1 MSWKPLIHIISPD
14 ADERGT
20 LRAQLLGADYN
31 VLVAHDPGEAIDK
44 LKEGTPH
51 LIVIDQEQAD
61 ADSADFAALVH
72 HLEGASPLPYLL
84 LMDNNSAGTVPLS
97 LREGLDDTLMR
108 PVNTLELLA
117 RVRSLLRNRQLLG
130 QIRIQEMFLRQ
141 KKLEPYVP
149 EILQPTVL
157 LVEDEAAQLQKIG
170 DLISKIPC
178 MVIKAQSSS
187 EALQHI
193 KDDPPQLVIID
204 FLFPDQDGLELCRY
218 LKRLAD
224 TRTIPLLMLTSMP
237 ELDNRIVGMDAGPD
251 DYLVKP
257 VNPVEVIT
265 RVRRLLARQAGHMRL
280 SGNMQ
285 ILNNIGL
292 TDQETGIPGDEFFRF
307 SYPELIR
314 WSQRAQLPFTI
325 VRMRLATKENFYRLA
340 TTVHSTL
347 RNFDMIFVTGEADL
361 SLILPETQS
370 DQAQIALSRILS
382 RAEVNGVPPWE
393 VRSAMVSVGEEGW
406 DSGEIRKKLKIGKME
421 DGTMADFDADG
432 DNRILVVG
440 DKSGVNL
447 VQLLKEEGFSNAEAF
462 VFEGDKLPDILNA
475 NAVIIQ
481 GDLDKIPDLAH
492 QLLPAL
498 PDPSTPIIVQY
509 SERSEDSDLTALPE
523 SADYIPPG
531 ASNDYLIHRLRR
543 SLDMVQAQSDAK
555 EVESFI
561 LRLIRLME
569 EGDSDVLGHSQQ
581 VAIWA
586 VRLGGRMGLS
596 PEEIEALKWGGLLH
610 DIGKLFLPGKILSKS
625 RMLTAEEFAIT
636 KSHPRLGFDLCNGIG
651 ILEPALPIIKY
662 HHERMD
668 GKGYPEGLR
677 GDKIPLLARIIAV
690 PDVFDTLIRRR
701 PYRPAFPVEE
711 ASKIVMSEAEKGMWD
726 INIAKQF
733 LEMIQRK

>member
-1 MSWKPLIHIISPD
+1 
-14 ADERGT
+14 
-20 LRAQLLGADYN
+20 
-31 VLVAHDPGEAIDK
+31 
-44 LKEGTPH
+44 
-51 LIVIDQEQAD
+51 
-61 ADSADFAALVH
+61 
-72 HLEGASPLPYLL
+72 
-84 LMDNNSAGTVPLS
+84 
-97 LREGLDDTLMR
+97 
-108 PVNTLELLA
+108 
-117 RVRSLLRNRQLLG
+117 
-130 QIRIQEMFLRQ
+130 
-141 KKLEPYVP
+141 
-149 EILQPTVL
+149 
-157 LVEDEAAQLQKIG
+157 
-170 DLISKIPC
+170 
-178 MVIKAQSSS
+178 
-187 EALQHI
+187 
-193 KDDPPQLVIID
+193 
-204 FLFPDQDGLELCRY
+204 
-218 LKRLAD
+218 
-224 TRTIPLLMLTSMP
+224 
-237 ELDNRIVGMDAGPD
+237 
-251 DYLVKP
+251 
-257 VNPVEVIT
+257 
-265 RVRRLLARQAGHMRL
+265 
-280 SGNMQ
+280 
-285 ILNNIGL
+285 
-292 TDQETGIPGDEFFRF
+292 
-307 SYPELIR
+307 
-314 WSQRAQLPFTI
+314 
-325 VRMRLATKENFYRLA
+325 
-340 TTVHSTL
+340 
-347 RNFDMIFVTGEADL
+347 
-361 SLILPETQS
+361 
-370 DQAQIALSRILS
+370 
-382 RAEVNGVPPWE
+382 
-393 VRSAMVSVGEEGW
+393 MVSVGEEGW

-462 VFEGDKLPDILNA
+462 VFEGDKLPDIRNA

-733 LEMIQRK
+733 LEMIQR